1 MFRNNNRFV
10 IQLFMFF
17 LLYLWL
23 TNKPINMKTTGLLTT
38 IIVAA
43 GIFASA
49 SAFAQTNVTGVNVTK
64 FEASSVET
72 QPKMLVTPIAA
83 DISIIQSTSS
93 SFKTQGTIT
102 IPEVPDTKDAA
113 KLERYAADA
122 RRVILE
128 GIEELKAKALFEFS
142 EQAGADLIVAPL
154 FSVLT
159 DKSDGRVIY
168 VTVKVKGYPAR
179 YTNFRNV
186 KPTDTTI
193 AYINRILPSSKD
205 VRTISSTE
213 AVQEETK
220 LEVR

>member
-1 MFRNNNRFV
+1 
-10 IQLFMFF
+10 
-17 LLYLWL
+17 
-23 TNKPINMKTTGLLTT
+23 MKTKLLL
-38 IIVAA
+38 
-43 GIFASA
+43 SA
-49 SAFAQTNVTGVNVTK
+49 ILAVVCTSAFAQTSLTGVNVTK
-64 FEASSVET
+64 FEATSVET

-83 DISIIQSTSS
+83 DISIIQTSSS

-122 RRVILE
+122 RRVILD

-142 EQAGADLIVAPL
+142 EHAGADLIVAPL

-186 KPTDTTI
+186 KPADTTI

-205 VRTISSTE
+205 VRSISSTE

-220 LEVR
+220 LEVK